1 MSFQKNKVYNIRNKA
16 ELVWLANE
24 MKMDAVK
31 DKVTVPPE
39 YSKDEIEANQRV
51 AAAVEEGATAEDF
64 LACGIIWQGN
74 PYSICLTVDA
84 YDGNENWHLSIGK
97 VNPEPPVDG
106 IYIPLRADDETT
118 KFIGE
123 AFFGEC
129 QEGPPEGAF
138 QNVRHFRSTKVFR
151 PDNRET

>member
-1 MSFQKNKVYNIRNKA
+1 MSSQKNKVYNIRNKA

-31 DKVTVPPE
+31 DKVTEPPE
-39 YSKDEIEANQRV
+39 FSKNEVEANWKASEV
-51 AAAVEEGATAEDF
+51 IKEGAKDF
-64 LACGIIWQGN
+64 LACTVIWQET

-84 YDGNENWHLSIGK
+84 YGDNENWHLSIGK
-97 VNPEPPVDG
+97 VSPEPPVDG

-129 QEGPPEGAF
+129 QEGSPEGVF
-138 QNVRHFRSTKVFR
+138 QNVRHFRTIK
-151 PDNRET
+151 

>member
-1 MSFQKNKVYNIRNKA
+1 MSFQKNELYGISSRE
-16 ELVWLANE
+16 ELVALANE

-31 DKVTVPPE
+31 NKVTEAPE
-39 YSKDEIEANQRV
+39 YSKDEAEANQRIP
-51 AAAVEEGATAEDF
+51 ADATAEDF
-64 LACGIIWQGN
+64 LACAILWQDKV
-74 PYSICLTVDA
+74 YSICLTADA
-84 YDGNENWHLSIGK
+84 YDGPEQWHLSIGS

-106 IYIPLRADDETT
+106 IYIPLRADDEAT

-138 QNVRHFRSTKVFR
+138 KNVRHFRSSKVFR
-151 PDNRET
+151 PDNRGT